1 MKKAEENRRQWGNFT
16 AFTLIVGLIVGTFS
30 VVSDNLPIGALTV
43 SELILSYLAVTINSL
58 PLWFIFAMLVGYLF
72 ASSVKKA
79 ALFGFIYTIIAITF
93 YFLIGN
99 FYTDIPISVPFKE
112 RIGTYAIW
120 YGASAVG
127 GVSGG
132 IVGFL
137 TKKKPYA
144 LLILMAGLILQLFVS
159 GSSSWSNVV
168 GIAQNITFC
177 LIIMGIIIRLTVL
190 KDKRRLRN
198 K

>member
-1 MKKAEENRRQWGNFT
+1 MKKAEENRRQWRNFA

-72 ASSVKKA
+72 ANNVKKA
-79 ALFGFIYTIIAITF
+79 ALFGFIYIIIAITF

-127 GVSGG
+127 GISGG

-137 TKKKPYA
+137 TKKTPYA

-177 LIIMGIIIRLTVL
+177 LIIMGIIIRLTVS
-190 KDKRRLRN
+190 KNKMRLRN